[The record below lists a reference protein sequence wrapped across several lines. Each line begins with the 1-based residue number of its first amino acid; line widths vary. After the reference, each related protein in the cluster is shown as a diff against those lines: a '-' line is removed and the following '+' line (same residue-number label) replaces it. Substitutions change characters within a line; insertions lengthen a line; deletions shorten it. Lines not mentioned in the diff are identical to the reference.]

1 MRKRCWAWSEGN
13 PAPHFHDVSKRL
25 ESLVTGSLHQQRHR
39 EVSSLEPLC
48 HLLITEWTWNHINQ
62 HTLWGRGSKARFSML
77 ETRSWLRSHSA
88 QHQAF
93 LSASPTLLIQ
103 GWSVHA
109 HLHRGLQHCPT
120 VSGRVHY
127 GFHLALEGDRS
138 ALGWKAS
145 SHSGVGL
152 GPANPPAAL
161 QQRSLLQAHSSCSFH
176 SGAQQY
182 LLADR
187 AWTTSAAFPTALHS
201 TDN

>member
-13 PAPHFHDVSKRL
+13 PAPHFHDVSKWL

-39 EVSSLEPLC
+39 EVSSLEPLR

-109 HLHRGLQHCPT
+109 HLHRGYSTAPQSQEECIMAFTLLWRETGQLWSERQAATVVWGLVQLIPLLPSSSAHCFRLT
-120 VSGRVHY
+120 AAAAST
-127 GFHLALEGDRS
+127 LE
-138 ALGWKAS
+138 LS
-145 SHSGVGL
+145 STCWLTELEPQV
-152 GPANPPAAL
+152 
-161 QQRSLLQAHSSCSFH
+161 LLS
-176 SGAQQY
+176 
-182 LLADR
+182 
-187 AWTTSAAFPTALHS
+187 PLHC